1 MRDAILT
8 ELFAAWKAALADELA
23 PSDWHLNRAH
33 ARLRRIEREIVEAPR
48 KVSRAPRCSSP
59 FGIRKRSGPR

>member
-1 MRDAILT
+1 LT

-33 ARLRRIEREIVEAPR
+33 ARLRRIVNAFESCEMIDVSERVIAP
-48 KVSRAPRCSSP
+48 
-59 FGIRKRSGPR
+59 